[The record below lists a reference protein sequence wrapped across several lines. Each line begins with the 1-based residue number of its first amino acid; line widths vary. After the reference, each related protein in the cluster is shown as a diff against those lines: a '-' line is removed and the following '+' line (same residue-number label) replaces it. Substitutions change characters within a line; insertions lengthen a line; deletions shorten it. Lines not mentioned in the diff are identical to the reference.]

1 MTRVAMRMVLLVIGA
16 LSLALALAAC
26 GSAAPPT
33 AAPAPAQKAAEAP
46 TVAKAAEAPK
56 ATEAPKAAEAP
67 KTTEAPAAK
76 AAPAS
81 GGTTPGVTDSEIVIG
96 SWGPQDG
103 PAGAYGVIDRTIAA
117 YFKKVNDDGGIN
129 GRKIR
134 FIYENDSYQPA
145 KTTAAVK
152 KLVEEDKVF
161 ALVGGL
167 GTAQNMAVMDYL
179 VQNKVP
185 HLAPSTGSGLMSK
198 PVKPNVFQVQ
208 LNYTNEA
215 TLLTQYALD
224 KLSAKK
230 IAVFYQND
238 AFGKEG
244 LDAVNAELK
253 KRNMGEASGVSYEPS
268 DTNFSSQALK
278 LQSTGADTV
287 VIYAVPK
294 PGASIIAEM
303 DKIGFKPN
311 LLASSVI
318 NDPALFQLA
327 GPGIE
332 GLLLLAWLPAF
343 DDTSNPKIV
352 EYQNFMKKYA
362 PNEQI
367 GGFSET
373 GYTYATIATDALK
386 QAGKDLTREG
396 FLKVLESLQDY
407 KGSLVPSLSY
417 NSTDHSG
424 AKAAYFQQA
433 KGGKFV
439 TISDFMTPK

>member
-1 MTRVAMRMVLLVIGA
+1 MTRVSMRTAVIVSGLAALVLAI
-16 LSLALALAAC
+16 AAC

-46 TVAKAAEAPK
+46 TVAKAAEAPTV
-56 ATEAPKAAEAP
+56 AKAAEAP
-67 KTTEAPAAK
+67 KATEAPAAAK

-103 PAGAYGVIDRTIAA
+103 PAGAYGVIDRTIDA
-117 YFKKVNDDGGIN
+117 YFKKINDEGGIN

-152 KLVEEDKVF
+152 KLVEQDKVF

-167 GTAQNMAVMDYL
+167 GTAHNMAVMDYL

-224 KLSAKK
+224 KLNAKK
-230 IAVFYQND
+230 VAVFYQND

-253 KRNMGEASGVSYEPS
+253 KRGLPEASGVSYEPS

-311 LLASSVI
+311 MLASSVI

-367 GGFSET
+367 GGFSQT
-373 GYTYATIATDALK
+373 GYTYGTIAAEALK

-396 FLKVLESLQDY
+396 FLKALESMQDY

-417 NSTDHSG
+417 SAADHSG